1 MSFRNF
7 KVKFFKEQNN
17 LSNILTGTTL
27 SSNVAIGVQSG
38 YNQTGSSNVNLGK
51 LAGKNTNQNNVLIGE
66 DALLYTGT
74 TPPSN
79 NVVIGYRAAR
89 ATNNIGNGNTII
101 GYAILNGSTESLSN
115 TIVIGSGAGEA
126 LRFNSSRQMQ
136 LINYTSANF
145 NGTPTSFLGV
155 DASGNVVKQVRT
167 WQSGI
172 ATTTTDANGEFILGS
187 IPSSANAVTCCQY
200 DSAGTATVYIF
211 VYRGKNG
218 SNQHFFK
225 VYDLSGNA
233 VTSASI
239 GVSFTYTMY
248 PV

>member
-1 MSFRNF
+1 MLVENSAGDDLL
-7 KVKFFKEQNN
+7 KVEDN
-17 LSNILTGTTL
+17 SDTT
-27 SSNVAIGVQSG
+27 VFGEF
-38 YNQTGSSNVNLGK
+38 K
-51 LAGKNTNQNNVLIGE
+51 LAG
-66 DALLYTGT
+66 
-74 TPPSN
+74 
-79 NVVIGYRAAR
+79 
-89 ATNNIGNGNTII
+89 
-101 GYAILNGSTESLSN
+101 
-115 TIVIGSGAGEA
+115 
-126 LRFNSSRQMQ
+126 
-136 LINYTSANF
+136 YTSTF
-145 NGTPTSFLGV
+145 YDDTPNKFLGV
-155 DASGNVVKQVRT
+155 DSSGNVVKQVRT